1 MTNVDN
7 NEALYIDKI
16 EFIPMDNNQQRNLYL
31 KNIKKLVNDLFIDA
45 QQELKPTT
53 TDYIIN

>member
-1 MTNVDN
+1 MDN